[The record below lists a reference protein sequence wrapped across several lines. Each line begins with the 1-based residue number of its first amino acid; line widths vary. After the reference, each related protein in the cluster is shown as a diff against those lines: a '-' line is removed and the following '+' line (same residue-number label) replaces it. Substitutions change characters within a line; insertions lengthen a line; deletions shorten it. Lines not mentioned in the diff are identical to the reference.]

1 MSCFGYD
8 LIPVVLQGGIFS
20 TVWNVLA
27 SSLIGDLLTDH
38 WLPSVEEHF
47 STFDNIVVHQKDMG
61 TYIKRNRPNL

>member
-27 SSLIGDLLTDH
+27 SNLIGDLLTDH
-38 WLPSVEEHF
+38 WLPSVSAFLHLRQHRCF
-47 STFDNIVVHQKDMG
+47 SSIWG
-61 TYIKRNRPNL
+61 PI